1 MESKTRIIA
10 TLGPASE
17 KDSIINDLIKHKVNM
32 FRLNFSWGT
41 HDWHK
46 ENIKNIRKI
55 SANYNTQIDIMQD
68 LSGPR
73 VQEESGHRF
82 DREKCGGII
91 TEKDKDDLSFGIK
104 EGIDYVAM
112 SFVGC
117 AQDVTELKNLILDL
131 GGNQKVLSKIERIE
145 AINNIDEIIDVS
157 DGIIIA
163 RGDLG
168 NEIPIEEIPFVQHK
182 IINKCN
188 RAGKMVIV
196 ATQMLYSMVE
206 NNIPTRAE
214 VSDVAYA
221 IIDGADGILLSDET
235 ARGKYPVES
244 IEILER
250 IATNAEKHSDITL
263 IG

>member
-1 MESKTRIIA
+1 MESKTKIIA

-17 KDSIINDLIKHKVNM
+17 KDTIVNDLIKHKVNM

-41 HDWHK
+41 HEWHRGHIN
-46 ENIKNIRKI
+46 NIKKI
-55 SANYNTQIDIMQD
+55 SANYNTKVDIMQD

-73 VQEESGHRF
+73 IQDVEGHRF

-91 TEKDKDDLSFGIK
+91 TEKDKGDLAFGVM
-104 EGIDYVAM
+104 EGVDYVAM

-117 AQDVTELKNLILDL
+117 AEDVIELKNLIASL
-131 GGNQKVLSKIERIE
+131 GGKQKVLSKIERIE

-188 RAGKMVIV
+188 QAGKMVIV